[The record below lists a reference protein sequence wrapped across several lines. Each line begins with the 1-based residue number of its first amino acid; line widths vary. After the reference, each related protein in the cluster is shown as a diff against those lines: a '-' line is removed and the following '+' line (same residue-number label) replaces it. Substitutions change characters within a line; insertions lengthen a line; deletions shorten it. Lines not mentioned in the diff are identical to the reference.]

1 MQMPYQSQALQAER
15 RSSSDLPPSFPA
27 MEYGQDGSM
36 ESLDGLDMGLFAAQ
50 QSNSMPDYSDLTQA
64 ASQLQVAHGPPSL
77 GARQST
83 ILSTG
88 CWWDVQSTWGMSA
101 LGQLQQPRCECLSA
115 LVTLPA
121 RFRVLSVLS
130 VWLC

>member
-27 MEYGQDGSM
+27 MEMGQNGSM

-64 ASQLQVAHGPPSL
+64 ASQLQVAP
-77 GARQST
+77 RQS
-83 ILSTG
+83 LFCG
-88 CWWDVQSTWGMSA
+88 RLAAHAAQHWLLVESA
-101 LGQLQQPRCECLSA
+101 KHVG
-115 LVTLPA
+115 LVSMWPIA
-121 RFRVLSVLS
+121 AAVL
-130 VWLC
+130 

>member
-27 MEYGQDGSM
+27 MEVGLDGSM

-64 ASQLQVAHGPPSL
+64 ASQLQVASAVHLPWAPS
-77 GARQST
+77 SP
-83 ILSTG
+83 
-88 CWWDVQSTWGMSA
+88 CCSA
-101 LGQLQQPRCECLSA
+101 LAVIGRRISVGSHQHLCICSSRLCALMTSSA
-115 LVTLPA
+115 S
-121 RFRVLSVLS
+121 FEFN
-130 VWLC
+130 LCPS